1 MQSKKIISSLIWK
14 FLERGGTQVVQ
25 FIIQIILA
33 RLLLPEDYGVIAI
46 VTIFITI
53 ANVFVQSGFNTALIQ
68 KKKID
73 DLDLSSV
80 FYLSLF
86 VAILLYI
93 LLFFTAPFIASFY
106 SQPILVPVFRVLS
119 ITMLFGA
126 VNSIQQAVVA
136 RNLEFKKYFF
146 TSLFGIAASAIVGII
161 IAYKGFGV
169 WALVAQQLINIILVT
184 ITLFFVV
191 KWRPK
196 LLFSIKRVKKLL
208 SYGWKILCS
217 GLIDT
222 IYRNLYDLVIG
233 KKYSSASLAYYN
245 RGKQFPTVIIQNID
259 SSINSVMLPVL
270 SKEQDDKE
278 KVKRIMRRSI
288 VTSSFLIFPIS
299 VGLTVVAEPMVRL
312 LLTDKWLECIPFLQ
326 LLSISYA
333 FWPIHTANL
342 QAINSIGRSDI
353 FLKLEIVKKI
363 IGVVVLIVTLPMGLI
378 PMAIGQVVT
387 SLIFTFINSYPNR
400 KLLNYKYLE
409 QIKDILPS
417 FLISVV
423 MGIAVYSIIFLG
435 LNNIITLLLQV
446 LVGILIYIGLAY
458 IFKLE
463 CFNYLLNM
471 LKSMLKKAK

>member
-1 MQSKKIISSLIWK
+1 
-14 FLERGGTQVVQ
+14 
-25 FIIQIILA
+25 
-33 RLLLPEDYGVIAI
+33 
-46 VTIFITI
+46 
-53 ANVFVQSGFNTALIQ
+53 
-68 KKKID
+68 
-73 DLDLSSV
+73 
-80 FYLSLF
+80 
-86 VAILLYI
+86 
-93 LLFFTAPFIASFY
+93 
-106 SQPILVPVFRVLS
+106 
-119 ITMLFGA
+119 
-126 VNSIQQAVVA
+126 
-136 RNLEFKKYFF
+136 
-146 TSLFGIAASAIVGII
+146 
-161 IAYKGFGV
+161 
-169 WALVAQQLINIILVT
+169 
-184 ITLFFVV
+184 
-191 KWRPK
+191 
-196 LLFSIKRVKKLL
+196 
-208 SYGWKILCS
+208 
-217 GLIDT
+217 
-222 IYRNLYDLVIG
+222 
-233 KKYSSASLAYYN
+233 
-245 RGKQFPTVIIQNID
+245 
-259 SSINSVMLPVL
+259 
-270 SKEQDDKE
+270 
-278 KVKRIMRRSI
+278 MRRSI